1 MENVTFCESGPSR
14 RQEEI
19 NLTALIRGLSFAER
33 ALEKDPEWIFL
44 GRNQSGRMAGWCRRM
59 KNEKEEIVAL
69 YFPREGRA
77 TTVRRFA
84 HGSLFQ
90 ERSIYLRAALARCR
104 TERLN

>member
-44 GRNQSGRMAGWCRRM
+44 GRNQSGRIAGWCRRM
-59 KNEKEEIVAL
+59 KNEKEEMWHYIS
-69 YFPREGRA
+69 RA
-77 TTVRRFA
+77 RDGQQLFGDSPTVHFSKSA
-84 HGSLFQ
+84 P
-90 ERSIYLRAALARCR
+90 SICEPL
-104 TERLN
+104 